1 MQESEIDFDKDE
13 TIKGLKNMRDGALC
27 EASRLYEQNY
37 SQFNLPLPVQVATL
51 EEVIH
56 LQSVGYL
63 AKFNDYFFEEQEIDE
78 LITYLENVFMLNKTF
93 EELYNFIYEVQKKE
107 TSSPFYFQKASS
119 TIKNNLYSLIGQGV
133 LESHQK
139 RLKLIQK
146 IQEMAEN
153 TLKFSEFHELKKDYD
168 AGTLSYEKLLNTASY
183 VLYQKNEK
191 CKLYRTKEQRLR
203 FFRKTKVKKHSRIN
217 SKKKYS

>member
-63 AKFNDYFFEEQEIDE
+63 AKFNDE
-78 LITYLENVFMLNKTF
+78 
-93 EELYNFIYEVQKKE
+93 KKRR
-107 TSSPFYFQKASS
+107 A
-119 TIKNNLYSLIGQGV
+119 
-133 LESHQK
+133 
-139 RLKLIQK
+139 R
-146 IQEMAEN
+146 
-153 TLKFSEFHELKKDYD
+153 D
-168 AGTLSYEKLLNTASY
+168 
-183 VLYQKNEK
+183 
-191 CKLYRTKEQRLR
+191 R
-203 FFRKTKVKKHSRIN
+203 
-217 SKKKYS
+217 